1 MAHTGSRNTD
11 STDDTADQST
21 SGVEKTL
28 AEVSQALSVAECEHL
43 AELGIYS
50 IHEHA
55 SARTITLPED
65 AEGFDDVTAI
75 KQYYY
80 EGGQRPFL
88 IVAPLQV

>member
-1 MAHTGSRNTD
+1 MAHSGPRSTD

-21 SGVEKTL
+21 PGVETML

-50 IHEHA
+50 VHEHA
-55 SARTITLPED
+55 SARTITLPEG

-80 EGGQRPFL
+80 EGGPRPFL
-88 IVAPLQV
+88 IVAPLQI